1 MVVML
6 LLLLL
11 VAVAMVVPVMMVV
24 VMAFSMNPSFLSP
37 DSLRSTL
44 IPDRK
49 GCFFSLGLSLCPKEN
64 RISA

>member
-1 MVVML
+1 MVAML

-11 VAVAMVVPVMMVV
+11 VVAVAMVVPVMMVV

-37 DSLRSTL
+37 DSLSTL